1 MKLPISW
8 LRSWVAVPWSDSEL
22 AERLTMLGVEV
33 ESMSAAAPPFSGVV
47 VAEIIS
53 AETHPQADKLR
64 VCKVSVGKGEPLQ
77 IVCGAPNARAGLR
90 SALATVGALL
100 PGDLNIRAARLRG
113 VESQGMLCSGKELQL
128 STAGE
133 GILELAAD
141 APLGVSLRDYLQ
153 LDDQQIELAITPN
166 RGDAMSVLGIARELA
181 AISGLPMLAQ
191 PGLAPGLAPAV
202 PAPAVPA
209 AAAQAERFPVR
220 LTPGAGAARFAS
232 CIVRGVDN
240 RRPVPAWMRAR
251 LERSG
256 LRSISP
262 VVDVTNFIVLELGQ
276 PMHAYDLGKLQT
288 GIEVRKAKPAES
300 LRLLDGRDIALDPDV
315 LVIADGA
322 GAVGMAGIMGGE
334 RSAISESTCDLFL
347 EVAWFDPQAIAGRA
361 RRYGLLT
368 DASQRYERG
377 VDPGLQERALQ
388 RATELICA
396 IGGGSAGPACLEELP
411 QELPR
416 RPAIDLRGAQISR
429 LLGTPVAAAE
439 VSQRLEALGMKVATL
454 SAQSWR
460 VTPPSWRFD
469 IAIEADLIEELA
481 RFGGLNAIPETAP
494 RAARRM
500 GRVSEA
506 MVSES
511 SVLQLMAARGYQ
523 EAINFGFTDPA
534 WQQRLVGITSPIVLR
549 NPIASNLS
557 AMRSSLWPGLL
568 NAALENQRRQRD
580 RVRLFEIATCFHRGS
595 AGAIV
600 ETQKI
605 AGLALGARLPEQWGA
620 VREGEDFF
628 DLKADVAA
636 LLSLGSGSAVQR
648 FEPEDSPVPCLH
660 PGRSARIVH
669 DGRVIGHL
677 GEMHPAVVREF
688 DFTYVPMLFEL
699 DYVAVVDAQAVRY
712 QPVSSFPQIRRDIS
726 FTVPISETFGRIAD
740 RVSVAASTRL
750 HELRLFDI
758 YQGQGVESG
767 RKSVAL
773 GLILQDLSRTLTDA
787 DGDEVVARV
796 CAELRSGLDARIRE

>member
-8 LRSWVAVPWSDSEL
+8 LRSWVAVPWSDGEL
-22 AERLTMLGVEV
+22 AERLTMLGIEV
-33 ESMSAAAPPFSGVV
+33 ESMTPAAPPFSGVV

-100 PGDLNIRAARLRG
+100 PGDVNIRAAKLRG
-113 VESQGMLCSGKELQL
+113 VDSQGMLCSGKELQI

-141 APLGVSLRDYLQ
+141 APLGMALREYLQ
-153 LDDQQIELAITPN
+153 LDDQQIELGITPN

-181 AISGLPMLAQ
+181 AISGLPILEQ
-191 PGLAPGLAPAV
+191 PV
-202 PAPAVPA
+202 PIQSTAGAAPA
-209 AAAQAERFPVR
+209 AAANAERFPVR

-232 CIVRGVDN
+232 RVVRGVDN

-262 VVDVTNFIVLELGQ
+262 VVDVTNFVVLELGQ
-276 PMHAYDLGKLQT
+276 PMHAYDLGKLHT
-288 GIEVRKAKPAES
+288 AIEVRKAKPAES
-300 LRLLDGRDIALDPDV
+300 LRLLDGRDIALDADV

-411 QELPR
+411 QELPS
-416 RPAIDLRGAQISR
+416 RPAIDLRSVQISR
-429 LLGTPVAAAE
+429 LLGAPVAATD
-439 VSQRLEALGMKVATL
+439 VSQRLGALGMKVATL

-469 IAIEADLIEELA
+469 ITIEADLIEELA
-481 RFGGLNAIPETAP
+481 RFGGFNAIPETAP
-494 RAARRM
+494 RATRRM

-506 MVSES
+506 TVSES
-511 SVLQLMAARGYQ
+511 SVLQLLAARGYQ
-523 EAINFGFTDPA
+523 QAINFGFTDPA
-534 WQQRLVGITSPIVLR
+534 WQQRLLGVTDPIVLR

-568 NAALENQRRQRD
+568 NAALENQRRQRE
-580 RVRLFEIATCFHRGS
+580 RVRLFEIATCFHRGN

-605 AGLALGARLPEQWGA
+605 AGVALGTRLPEQWGA
-620 VREGEDFF
+620 ARAGEDFF
-628 DLKADVAA
+628 DLKADVVA
-636 LLSLGSGSAVQR
+636 LLSLGSGSASAVHY
-648 FEPEDSPVPCLH
+648 FESEDSPVPCLH

-677 GEMHPAVVREF
+677 GEMHPALVREL

-699 DYVAVVDAQAVRY
+699 DYAAVVDAHVVRY
-712 QPVSSFPQIRRDIS
+712 QPLSSFPQIRRDIS

-750 HELRLFDI
+750 HELRVFDI